1 MTIQHADALP
11 GIERI
16 RQRFLEMLEDRLD
29 SLEDA
34 MVEFEFPG
42 TGRASLSRAQMV
54 LHKISGSA
62 GTLGFER
69 LGDSARH
76 CEDGIISHLKS
87 GHPTLDTLYRD
98 IGDFATQAE
107 NLLDR

>member
-42 TGRASLSRAQMV
+42 TGRASLSRAQWFCTRFPAQREHWASNDWAIPRVIAKMASSR
-54 LHKISGSA
+54 I
-62 GTLGFER
+62 
-69 LGDSARH
+69 
-76 CEDGIISHLKS
+76 
-87 GHPTLDTLYRD
+87 
-98 IGDFATQAE
+98 
-107 NLLDR
+107 